1 MTNAKCAIC
10 GKDYYVC
17 MSCKDRIRLK
27 PWTIYT
33 DTPDCYKIFQIIH
46 GFSTGVYSKEE
57 AKEKLKNID
66 LTNFE
71 TLKDDI
77 KKVIEDILFEEVKDV
92 TEVQEVENQKP
103 VETQKPKKKKKK

>member
-1 MTNAKCAIC
+1 
-10 GKDYYVC
+10 
-17 MSCKDRIRLK
+17 MSCKSRIRLK

-66 LTNFE
+66 LINFE

-77 KKVIEDILFEEVKDV
+77 KKVIEDILVKDV

-103 VETQKPKKKKKK
+103 VEIQKPKKKKKK

>member
-33 DTPDCYKIFQIIH
+33 DTPNCYKIFQIIH

-77 KKVIEDILFEEVKDV
+77 KKVIEDILVKDV

-103 VETQKPKKKKKK
+103 VEIQKPKKKKKK

>member
-1 MTNAKCAIC
+1 
-10 GKDYYVC
+10 

-66 LTNFE
+66 LINFE

-77 KKVIEDILFEEVKDV
+77 KKVIEDILVKDV

-103 VETQKPKKKKKK
+103 VEIQKPKKKKKK

>member
-66 LTNFE
+66 LINFE

-77 KKVIEDILFEEVKDV
+77 KKVIEDILVKDV

-103 VETQKPKKKKKK
+103 VEIQKPKKKKKK

>member
-1 MTNAKCAIC
+1 
-10 GKDYYVC
+10 

-77 KKVIEDILFEEVKDV
+77 KKVIEDILVKDV

-103 VETQKPKKKKKK
+103 VEIQKPKKKKKK

>member
-1 MTNAKCAIC
+1 
-10 GKDYYVC
+10 

-77 KKVIEDILFEEVKDV
+77 KKVIEDILFEFEEVKDV

-103 VETQKPKKKKKK
+103 VEIQKPKKKKKK

>member
-1 MTNAKCAIC
+1 
-10 GKDYYVC
+10 
-17 MSCKDRIRLK
+17 MSCKSRIRLK

-57 AKEKLKNID
+57 AKERLKNID

-77 KKVIEDILFEEVKDV
+77 KKVIEDILFEEIKDV

-103 VETQKPKKKKKK
+103 VEIQKPKKKKKK

>member
-1 MTNAKCAIC
+1 
-10 GKDYYVC
+10 

-66 LTNFE
+66 LINFE

-103 VETQKPKKKKKK
+103 VEIQKPKKKKKK